1 MERIYVGGQ
10 AVLEG
15 VMMKNKD
22 QYAIAVRKPDQ
33 TIEVKVENY
42 TAAGDQIP
50 LFRLPIIRGVVN
62 FIESLVI
69 GMKTLTYSASFYE
82 ETEEKA
88 EGTAEKVA
96 KKGGE
101 SILMFF
107 SVVLSIILALGLF
120 ILLPAWLSEFIRRG
134 IDNNIVVALLE
145 GVIRLVI
152 FLLYVFGIS
161 LMDDMKRVFMYHGAE
176 HKTINCLEAGVPLT
190 PENVM
195 EFTRFHKRCGTSFL
209 FIVMIISILFFMVI
223 QVDSA
228 VLRILLRLLLVPVI
242 AGVSYEF
249 IRLAGRN
256 DSWIIKALSAPGL
269 WVQRLTTKEPD
280 LEMLEVAIASVEGVL
295 DWRAY
300 QQELKQS
307 FEDEDWKKK
316 RDKKAD
322 SKEEVY
328 DTADEAYS
336 DSEDYGVSDAYEASE
351 DYEEAGAYEESAGYG
366 ESDAYEASEDYGEP
380 GAYEA
385 SEGYGE
391 SDAYDESN
399 GYGEADGYHEL
410 EY

>member
-101 SILMFF
+101 SILMFL

-300 QQELKQS
+300 QQELNQS
-307 FEDEDWKKK
+307 FEE
-316 RDKKAD
+316 
-322 SKEEVY
+322 
-328 DTADEAYS
+328 ADEAY
-336 DSEDYGVSDAYEASE
+336 DDSE
-351 DYEEAGAYEESAGYG
+351 DYEEPDTYEVSEDDG
-366 ESDAYEASEDYGEP
+366 EPDAYEVSED
-380 GAYEA
+380 
-385 SEGYGE
+385 YGE

>member
-82 ETEEKA
+82 EAEEKA
-88 EGTAEKVA
+88 EGTAEKAA

-101 SILMFF
+101 NILMFI
-107 SVVLSIILALGLF
+107 SVALSIILAVGLF

-134 IDNNIVVALLE
+134 IDNNIVVALFE

-152 FLLYVFGIS
+152 FLLYVFGLS
-161 LMDDMKRVFMYHGAE
+161 LMNDMKRVFMYHGAE

-228 VLRILLRLLLVPVI
+228 PLRILLRLLLVPVI

-256 DSWIIKALSAPGL
+256 DSWIIKVLSAPGL

-300 QQELKQS
+300 QQELNQS
-307 FEDEDWKKK
+307 FEDEEWKKK
-316 RDKKAD
+316 RDRKRKAA
-322 SKEEVY
+322 SKEEAD
-328 DTADEAYS
+328 DTADAS
-336 DSEDYGVSDAYEASE
+336 SE
-351 DYEEAGAYEESAGYG
+351 DYEETEAYDGAEDYDTSRTYG
-366 ESDAYEASEDYGEP
+366 ETEDY
-380 GAYEA
+380 Y
-385 SEGYGE
+385 SE
-391 SDAYDESN
+391 SDDYEGSEAYDEAVD
-399 GYGEADGYHEL
+399 YEE
-410 EY
+410 